1 VVKGSEGEFT
11 MKRSMAILGV
21 TVLAAAALQAP
32 SHATAGMG
40 AISEYAIPTAGS
52 QPVSIVNGPDGAVWF
67 TEFAG
72 NKIGRLGADGTFTE
86 YPIPTPGAQAD
97 DMAVGPDGNL
107 WFAETAGNK
116 IGRITT
122 AGVID
127 EFDGLPPASRP
138 TAVAAGADGN
148 VWFTERALSAPS
160 GRIGSITPTGVITTY
175 QLPSNGH
182 PLTIAAG
189 SDGALWFTESPG
201 NRIGRIDP
209 ATGVISEFPVP
220 TFQSAPWEI
229 TGGPDGNLWFTELL
243 GNKIG
248 RIDPATGVITE
259 FPLPTPA
266 SQPNTIRPGTDPNPA
281 DVCAFQ
287 HDALGDAAFFARYGN
302 FGGCVSALSTTR
314 TLWFTEQ
321 AANRVAQI
329 STDGQIFEFPLPTAG
344 SQPGGITQSSD
355 GDMWFTEFAGNAIA
369 RLQLRGVGEPAPPTT
384 QTP

>member
-1 VVKGSEGEFT
+1 
-11 MKRSMAILGV
+11 LG
-21 TVLAAAALQAP
+21 TPAFAD
-32 SHATAGMG
+32 AGTG
-40 AISEYAIPTAGS
+40 AISEYAIPTPGS
-52 QPVSIVNGPDGAVWF
+52 QPVSIVTGPDGAMWF

-72 NKIGRLGADGTFTE
+72 NKIGRLTTDGTFAE
-86 YPIPTPGAQAD
+86 YPIPTAGAQAD

-107 WFAETAGNK
+107 WFAETTGNK

-122 AGVID
+122 AGLID

-148 VWFTERALSAPS
+148 VWFTERALTAPS
-160 GRIGSITPTGVITTY
+160 GRIGRITPAGVITHYPLQST
-175 QLPSNGH
+175 GH

-209 ATGVISEFPVP
+209 ATGTISEFGVP

-229 TGGPDGNLWFTELL
+229 ALGPDGNLWFTEML

-248 RIDPATGVITE
+248 RITTDGTITE
-259 FPLPTPA
+259 FPLPAPA

-281 DVCAFQ
+281 DDCAFQ
-287 HDALGDAAFFARYGN
+287 QDALGDEAFFARYGN
-302 FGGCVSALSTTR
+302 FGGCVSALATTK

-321 AANRVAQI
+321 AGNRVGQI
-329 STDGQIFEFPLPTAG
+329 TTDGEIFEFPLPRAG
-344 SQPGGITQSSD
+344 TQPGGITQGSD
-355 GDMWFTEFAGNAIA
+355 GSMWLTEFAGNAIG
-369 RLQLRGVGEPAPPTT
+369 RLDLRGVGKPAQPATEAP
-384 QTP
+384 

>member
-1 VVKGSEGEFT
+1 
-11 MKRSMAILGV
+11 MKRSLAVLWIV
-21 TVLAAAALQAP
+21 VLATALAAP
-32 SHATAGMG
+32 SYAHADAGTG
-40 AISEYAIPTAGS
+40 AINEYAIPTPGS

-72 NKIGRLGADGTFTE
+72 NKIGRLGTDGTFTE

-148 VWFTERALSAPS
+148 VWFTERALTTPS

-175 QLPSNGH
+175 PLPSNGH

-209 ATGVISEFPVP
+209 ATGVVSEFPVP
-220 TFQSAPWEI
+220 TPQSAPWEI

-248 RIDPATGVITE
+248 RITTDGTITE
-259 FPLPTPA
+259 FPLATPV

-281 DVCAFQ
+281 DDCAFQ
-287 HDALGDAAFFARYGN
+287 QDALGNAAFFARYSD
-302 FGGCVSALSTTR
+302 FGDCVTALATTK

-329 STDGQIFEFPLPTAG
+329 TTDGQIFEFPLPTAG

-369 RLQLRGVGEPAPPTT
+369 RLQLHGVGNPAPPTT
-384 QTP
+384 QAP